1 MFENTNRFRNL
12 LNKIKH
18 DKNNPVKND
27 KAIPDV
33 KTNISAYD
41 KVVKIVTNSDSHVHD
56 SKDVKTNNR
65 TLHEKEK
72 QKISIIV

>member
-1 MFENTNRFRNL
+1 MFSNTNNFQIL

-27 KAIPDV
+27 KVTPDV

-41 KVVKIVTNSDSHVHD
+41 KVVKIVTNNDSHVNN
-56 SKDVKTNNR
+56 SKDVKTNTS

-72 QKISIIV
+72 SKKYRL

>member
-1 MFENTNRFRNL
+1 MFENTNKFQIL

-27 KAIPDV
+27 TVTPDV

-41 KVVKIVTNSDSHVHD
+41 KVVKIVTNNDSHVNH
-56 SKDVKTNNR
+56 SKDINTN
-65 TLHEKEK
+65 EKEN